1 MRSYYAKKLNA
12 TPSMDEKIQLY
23 SMTEDVLWR
32 DLDRYMRVIKYFIYL
47 FTSTESNNVKGG
59 IMPTQVTL
67 QPPNTA
73 FTLHSAQSG
82 P

>member
-1 MRSYYAKKLNA
+1 
-12 TPSMDEKIQLY
+12 MDEKIQLY

-59 IMPTQVTL
+59 VMTTQ
-67 QPPNTA
+67 
-73 FTLHSAQSG
+73 
-82 P
+82 

>member
-47 FTSTESNNVKGG
+47 YLPNP
-59 IMPTQVTL
+59 IMLKVEL
-67 QPPNTA
+67 
-73 FTLHSAQSG
+73 
-82 P
+82 